1 MNKTSDNKVTD
12 EKRKKLLDRRVNDC
26 KSGSSAILLEEI
38 LRVEKEMNQCKTN
51 VGEALEAGTIRMDE
65 IGDQVDL
72 VVGRVSEVAASVEK
86 LRESIG
92 TLIEIFEA
100 GEKFFKVIGWI
111 GKGVKWTAMVGGSI
125 ALIWYFLKTGT
136 WHK

>member
-1 MNKTSDNKVTD
+1 MAGD
-12 EKRKKLLDRRVNDC
+12 EKRTLINRRVNDC

-51 VGEALEAGTIRMDE
+51 IGKALETGTIRMDE
-65 IGDQVDL
+65 IGHQVDL
-72 VVGRVSEVAASVEK
+72 AVGKVNEVAASVENLK
-86 LRESIG
+86 ASIG

-111 GKGVKWTAMVGGSI
+111 GKGVKWTAMVGGSV
-125 ALIWYFLKTGT
+125 ALIWYFIKTGH
-136 WHK
+136 WGK